1 MCGISGLIGVSREPK
16 LSFEIASRL
25 FEGIESRGHDAS
37 GYWGV
42 SRSGSPIFHKEPTT
56 PSDFVVKAPWKAVE
70 GHDPTI
76 LLCHARE
83 ASKGVGPPENNENN
97 HPFVS
102 KNLSLAVIHNGR
114 IPDDV
119 YVPLKAIYHPASEC
133 DSEILLRM
141 LERSHLRMEEAIFSA
156 WNSLPGAHMA
166 VAVGQKSRIW
176 LFRNTHRTI
185 WVASVG
191 KLGQTFFF
199 STKQIWES
207 AIDGLGIK
215 SSEPEELAPGTV
227 YGFDIDGSRKQ
238 FVIPT

>member
-1 MCGISGLIGVSREPK
+1 MCGISGLIGVSRDPR

-25 FEGIESRGHDAS
+25 FEGIEVRGHDAS

-42 SRSGSPIFHKEPTT
+42 SRAGREIFHKEPTI
-56 PSDFVVKAPWKAVE
+56 PSDFIAKAPWKAVE

-102 KNLSLAVIHNGR
+102 RDLSLAVIHNGR

-119 YVPLKAIYHPASEC
+119 YMPLKALCNPVSEC
-133 DSEILLRM
+133 DSEVLLRM
-141 LERSHLRMEEAIFSA
+141 LEQSPLRMEEAIFSL
-156 WNSLPGAHMA
+156 WNSLPRAHMA
-166 VAVGQKSRIW
+166 VAVGRNPHLW
-176 LFRNTHRTI
+176 LFRNEHREA
-185 WVASVG
+185 WFASVG

-199 STKQIWES
+199 STKQIWDDAVE
-207 AIDGLGIK
+207 GLGIR
-215 SSEPEELAPGTV
+215 SEPEEMVPGTLYRFAV
-227 YGFDIDGSRKQ
+227 DGSRKQ